1 MIDHD
6 DESIDSS
13 RDSQRQ
19 KVCVDCGTLSPPTA
33 ESFTMISSRF
43 GWRLTRTSNASGDA
57 IIEWRC
63 PSCYARLK
71 GRADPSKK
79 RA

>member
-1 MIDHD
+1 MPGYEND
-6 DESIDSS
+6 DDNDSKE
-13 RDSQRQ
+13 SQRQ
-19 KVCVDCGTLSPPTA
+19 KSCVDCGTLSPPTD

-43 GWRLTRTSNASGDA
+43 GWRLTRGVSSSGEP
-57 IIEWRC
+57 IVEWRC
-63 PSCYARLK
+63 PSCWARLK